1 MKTLTEIRARLREL
15 ETQREET
22 LNELE
27 RSLQIKDL
35 WGDAF
40 KYGACRSGV
49 RGSISQG
56 FIFVITRG
64 DDSAREFNLLMVPRG
79 LIAGFLDN
87 ADRYTR
93 RALPRELF
101 K

>member
-1 MKTLTEIRARLREL
+1 MSRFAEIRARLRDL
-15 ETQREET
+15 ETQREQT
-22 LNELE
+22 FNELE
-27 RSLQIKDL
+27 RSLQIRDL

-64 DDSAREFNLLMVPRG
+64 DGSRLEFNLLVVPRE
-79 LIAGFLDN
+79 LIAGFLAS

-101 K
+101 T